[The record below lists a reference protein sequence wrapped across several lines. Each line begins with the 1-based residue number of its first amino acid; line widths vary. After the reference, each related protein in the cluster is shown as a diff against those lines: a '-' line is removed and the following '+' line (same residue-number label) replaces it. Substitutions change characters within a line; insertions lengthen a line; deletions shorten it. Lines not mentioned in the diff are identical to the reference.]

1 MNIGKSTHTIVIEPV
16 EDPTGLILK
25 QSSEEVA
32 SGPTVVG
39 VPAIGQSDNLL
50 DE

>member
-1 MNIGKSTHTIVIEPV
+1 MNIGKTTHTIVIEPV
-16 EDPTGLILK
+16 EDPAGLILE

-32 SGPTVVG
+32 SGPMVVG
-39 VPAIGQSDNLL
+39 VPTIGQSDNLL